1 MLLHMTLT
9 MLWRWHSRYQFHFRG
24 VKTEPEKI
32 LIGVNLE
39 IKHKT
44 TRLCNLNSSLE
55 NTWKWGSDCGVREV
69 RLS

>member
-1 MLLHMTLT
+1 MTLT

-32 LIGVNLE
+32 LMGMNLE
-39 IKHKT
+39 IKH
-44 TRLCNLNSSLE
+44 RNHPSPQSHSSSE
-55 NTWKWGSDCGVREV
+55 NTWKWGSDCGVGEV